1 MKLFALS
8 LVLVTFASSLMAS
21 TTFSKGTPG
30 GPGGSQVSVDLGGG
44 LITTGGTYGG
54 SFLAGFQVQVDRTAP
69 VRVGLDSGILFGSGT
84 GLPILATVTYSFSE
98 RSSRGRL
105 YLEGLVGPVIGLGGV
120 GVFNGLGDSVKL
132 AILLRPGVA
141 FAVADKLDIKVDLT
155 MGGLTGIFYV
165 STMLGFDLHL

>member
-1 MKLFALS
+1 MKLFILCVFAVS
-8 LVLVTFASSLMAS
+8 LTSSLIAAPN
-21 TTFSKGTPG
+21 FSKGTPG
-30 GPGGSQVSVDLGGG
+30 GPGGSQVSIDLGGG
-44 LITTGGTYGG
+44 LITTGGSYGG
-54 SFLAGFQVQVDRTAP
+54 SFLAGFKVQVDRTAP

-105 YLEGLVGPVIGLGGV
+105 YLEGLVGPVIGLGGI

-132 AILLRPGVA
+132 AILMRPGVA
-141 FAVADKLDIKVDLT
+141 FAVADKLDITVDLT

-165 STMLGFDLHL
+165 STMLGFQLHL